1 MNHMFDDN
9 KHKVGYLQVWSHIRR
24 KDKRTGKWVNI
35 PNPAI
40 TRVFENKKYVG
51 WVSIRDPELT
61 KLIGESPATLVD
73 KDFWEDEI

>member
-1 MNHMFDDN
+1 MFDEN
-9 KHKVGYLQVWSHIRR
+9 KHEIGYLQVWSHIRR

-35 PNPAI
+35 QNPAI

-61 KLIGESPATLVD
+61 DMMGEIPFDYFD
-73 KDFWEDEI
+73 KDDWGPDYI